1 MKLAAVLRF
10 GLFRQSPDMLMKPVQ
25 IRVVF
30 KKHVNHA
37 ALRVDGFVLLDHQ
50 LGQKKVRDHKQYDQQ
65 WERGQ
70 LAFTFS
76 GRVRDGIHFFSPQG
90 ALVPSVAVVK
100 ADFAPNVTAIVYCS
114 RLKT

>member
-1 MKLAAVLRF
+1 
-10 GLFRQSPDMLMKPVQ
+10 MLMKPAQ

-37 ALRVDGFVLLDHQ
+37 ALRVDGLILLNDQ
-50 LGQKKVRDHKQYDQQ
+50 LGQKKVRDHRQHDQQ
-65 WERGQ
+65 WKRGQ

-76 GRVRDGIHFFSPQG
+76 GRVRDGIHFYSVPEC

-100 ADFAPNVTAIVYCS
+100 ADFAPNASTIVCC
-114 RLKT
+114 